1 MAPPEMRTIAAV
13 AGLLICAFMLASLV
27 STVFR
32 RSGRKIA
39 ARGTVMGHVTSLQD
53 GVHTYAA
60 IVRYE
65 IDGKSFE
72 QIDDVWW
79 PHRTLREG
87 AAVPLLFPVG
97 HPELAYRPRPWLR
110 VLTYVLVGTLGAVM
124 IAILLGDV

>member
-1 MAPPEMRTIAAV
+1 MAPPDMRTLAAV

-27 STVFR
+27 STDFR

-39 ARGTVMGHVTSLQD
+39 ARGTVMGHVASLKD

-72 QIDDVWW
+72 QTDDVWW
-79 PHRTLREG
+79 PHRTPREG
-87 AAVPLLFPVG
+87 AAVRLLFPVG

-110 VLTYVLVGTLGAVM
+110 VLSYALVGALGAVM
-124 IAILLGDV
+124 IAILSGGV

>member
-1 MAPPEMRTIAAV
+1 MAPPDMRTLAAV

-27 STVFR
+27 STDFR

-39 ARGTVMGHVTSLQD
+39 ARGTVMGHVASLEN

-72 QIDDVWW
+72 KIDDVWW
-79 PHRTLREG
+79 PHRTPKEG
-87 AAVPLLFPVG
+87 ATVRLLFPVG
-97 HPELAYRPRPWLR
+97 RPELAYRPRPLLR
-110 VLTYVLVGTLGAVM
+110 VLSYALVGSLGAAM
-124 IAILLGDV
+124 IAILSGAV